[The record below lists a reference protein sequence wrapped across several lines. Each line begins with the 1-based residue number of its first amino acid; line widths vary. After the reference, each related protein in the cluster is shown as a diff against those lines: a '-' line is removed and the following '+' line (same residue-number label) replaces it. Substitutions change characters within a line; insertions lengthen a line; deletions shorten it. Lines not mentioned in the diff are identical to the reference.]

1 MTLIQK
7 IGKWLS
13 DLLGVVLM
21 LLPDSPFQAITTNTA
36 VQGVLGW
43 LNYFVPVTE
52 MLAIF
57 QLWLTA
63 IAIYYVYSIVLRW
76 AKAIE

>member
-1 MTLIQK
+1 MSLIQR

-13 DLLGVVLM
+13 DLLALILS
-21 LLPDSPFQAITTNTA
+21 LLPNSPFQALTTNES

-43 LNYFVPVTE
+43 LNYFVPVSQ

-63 IAIYYVYSIVLRW
+63 IAVYYVYSIALRW

>member
-7 IGKWLS
+7 IGRWLS

-21 LLPDSPFQAITTNTA
+21 LLPESPFQAITTNTE
-36 VQGVLGW
+36 VKSVLGW

>member
-1 MTLIQK
+1 MTWIQK

-13 DLLGVVLM
+13 DLLGLVLS
-21 LLPDSPFQAITTNTA
+21 LLPDSPFQAISTNES

-43 LNYFVPVTE
+43 LNYFVPVSQ

-63 IAIYYVYSIVLRW
+63 IAIYYVYNIVLRW
-76 AKAIE
+76 GKAIE